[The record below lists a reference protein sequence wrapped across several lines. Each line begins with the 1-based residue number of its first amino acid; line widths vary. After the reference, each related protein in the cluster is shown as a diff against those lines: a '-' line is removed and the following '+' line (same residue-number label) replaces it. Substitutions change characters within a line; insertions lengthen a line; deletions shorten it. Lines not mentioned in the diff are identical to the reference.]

1 MKSLMRFFMLFS
13 ALALP
18 LAVAAKPTAEAF
30 PAGSP
35 VAERVHFQLAIY
47 YSPAATADPLALFRA
62 RLAKIKE
69 APLLVVKLPEDKS
82 QAYVLAQLE
91 KNVQTNY
98 RPPDLQ
104 SLQYFGRGL
113 SRKQAEDLQGSKQA
127 LVLDFVHPKK
137 RILDVLRTASQL
149 IEDLARESNGLIWD
163 EETREVFTPDEWHA
177 RRVETLRG
185 EFPDVSR
192 QTVIHAYKN
201 DDFVRAITLG
211 MAKFGLPDVAVE
223 GFSWSSNKSIGTLI
237 NLFSQAMAEGAVIT
251 KAGEFDLVL
260 KSIRNT
266 SVRESQLQAL
276 KPNAAAVA
284 YLGLRKAMPDDGDP
298 QNRLVQI
305 VFDRYEGVD
314 AHARRDKMISALFGW
329 EDSIVRIKH
338 NDALLAASQAA
349 KAKLPALKQA
359 FLAGLKPGEFIQV
372 KAPFPTPKGGN
383 EWMWVEV
390 SAWKAGA
397 IEGLLKNEPFDIPTL
412 HAGQMVTVKESEVF
426 DYTRRYPDGKVEGN
440 TTGAII
446 QKMQEQSGK

>member
-1 MKSLMRFFMLFS
+1 MQFLVRKLVLFCLLGMVMHAS
-13 ALALP
+13 AKLS
-18 LAVAAKPTAEAF
+18 AEDF

-47 YSPAATADPLALFRA
+47 YSRTPKADPLALFRSK
-62 RLAKIKE
+62 LAKLE
-69 APLLVVKLPEDKS
+69 GAPLLVAKLPEDKS
-82 QAYVLAQLE
+82 RAYVLAQLE
-91 KNVQTNY
+91 KNVQGNY

-113 SRKQAEDLQGSKQA
+113 SRKQAEDLQGAKQA

-185 EFPDVSR
+185 EFPDVSK

-201 DDFVRAITLG
+201 DEFVRAITLG
-211 MAKFGLPDVAVE
+211 MAKFGLPDVVVE

-260 KSIRNT
+260 KSIRNP
-266 SVRESQLQAL
+266 SVREAQLQTL

-284 YLGLRKAMPDDGDP
+284 YLGLRKAVPDEGDP

-305 VFDRYEGVD
+305 GFDRYEGVD
-314 AHARRDKMISALFGW
+314 THARRDKMISSLFGW

-338 NDALLAASQAA
+338 NEALLAASQAA
-349 KAKLPALKQA
+349 KAKLPALKKD
-359 FLAGLKPGEFIQV
+359 FLAGLRPGEFIQV
-372 KAPFPTPKGGN
+372 KAPFPTPKGGS

-390 SAWKAGA
+390 SAWKAGS

-412 HAGQMVTVKESEVF
+412 HAGQMVTVKE
-426 DYTRRYPDGKVEGN
+426 N
-440 TTGAII
+440 
-446 QKMQEQSGK
+446 

>member
-1 MKSLMRFFMLFS
+1 MKMLIRVLVLLCV
-13 ALALP
+13 AAP
-18 LAVAAKPTAEAF
+18 VVEVAAKPSAELF
-30 PAGSP
+30 PVGSP
-35 VAERVHFQLAIY
+35 VAERVHFQLAVY
-47 YSPAATADPLALFRA
+47 YLPTPAKDPLELFRA
-62 RLAKIKE
+62 RLAKVKD
-69 APLLVVKLPEDKS
+69 APILVAKLPDEKN

-91 KNVQTNY
+91 KSVQTNY
-98 RPPDLQ
+98 RPMSLQ

-113 SRKQAEDLQGSKQA
+113 SRKQAEELQGAKQA

-137 RILDVLRTASQL
+137 RILDILRSSSQL

-163 EETREVFTPDEWHA
+163 EETREVFTPDEWHV

-201 DDFVRAITLG
+201 DQFVRAITLG
-211 MAKFGLPDVAVE
+211 MAKFGLPDVVVE
-223 GFSWSSNKSIGTLI
+223 DFPWSSNKSIGTLI
-237 NLFSQAMAEGAVIT
+237 NLFAQTMAEGAAIK

-260 KSIRNT
+260 KEIRNQ
-266 SVRESQLQAL
+266 SVRDLQLQTL
-276 KPNAAAVA
+276 KPNATAVA
-284 YLGLRKAMPDDGDP
+284 YLGLRKATQDDGDP

-314 AHARRDKMISALFGW
+314 LHAKRDRLISSLFGW

-349 KAKLPALKQA
+349 KAKLPMLKQT

-372 KAPFPTPKGGN
+372 KAPFATPKGSN

-390 SAWKAGA
+390 STWKAGS

-426 DYTRRYPDGKVEGN
+426 DYLRRFPDGKVEGN
-440 TTGAII
+440 TTGAIV
-446 QKMQEQSGK
+446 QKMQEQPGK